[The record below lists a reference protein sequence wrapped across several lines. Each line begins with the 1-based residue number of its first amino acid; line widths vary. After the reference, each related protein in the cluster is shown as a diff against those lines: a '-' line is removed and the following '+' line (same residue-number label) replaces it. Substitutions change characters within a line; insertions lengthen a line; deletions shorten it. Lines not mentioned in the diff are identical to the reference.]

1 MKNVTKTLKKLC
13 KIVEVIKDQSKRL
26 LDIQEQTGSADV
38 EYVTAQENM
47 RDSAKNILKIMEK
60 ILKKSEKN
68 D

>member
-1 MKNVTKTLKKLC
+1 MENVTKTLKKLC

>member
-1 MKNVTKTLKKLC
+1 MKKVTKTLKKLC
-13 KIVEVIKDQSKRL
+13 KIVEGIKDQSKRL

-38 EYVTAQENM
+38 EYVKAQENM

-60 ILKKSEKN
+60 ILEKSEKN